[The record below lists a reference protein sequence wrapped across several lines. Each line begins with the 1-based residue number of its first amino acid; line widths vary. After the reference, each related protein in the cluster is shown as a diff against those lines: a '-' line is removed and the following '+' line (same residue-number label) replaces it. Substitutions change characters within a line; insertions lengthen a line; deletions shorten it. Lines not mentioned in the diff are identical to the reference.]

1 MMNRAFVRGGWQRRV
16 SFFFY
21 PLLCVE
27 KRIGT
32 RVPKLVDASC
42 EIHTMN
48 ITVDIYFIYCTYF
61 RYFFKILAK
70 TQPILDEIFQ

>member
-16 SFFFY
+16 SLFFY

>member
-1 MMNRAFVRGGWQRRV
+1 M
-16 SFFFY
+16 SLYSFY
-21 PLLCVE
+21 PLLCWDVGMFE

-32 RVPKLVDASC
+32 RVPKLVDALC

-48 ITVDIYFIYCTYF
+48 ITVDIYFIYCIYF

-70 TQPILDEIFQ
+70 TQPILHEIFQ